1 MYLNKKTITH
11 LERVIGKPLKDVSQM
26 DLREEIRYVENKTRK
41 PLVYSTKVDYRIKGR
56 GSPLIAKRRLFTMA
70 DVDKKLGELK

>member
-26 DLREEIRYVENKTRK
+26 DLKEEIRYVE
-41 PLVYSTKVDYRIKGR
+41 I
-56 GSPLIAKRRLFTMA
+56 
-70 DVDKKLGELK
+70 